1 MEAFRRCMILI
12 LALVLSLCM
21 VSCEKKKQGKVVI
34 TEPEFVLR
42 NDKDNSYTIDAR
54 GMIKN
59 VGEVDVKKVV
69 VTGYCRSCSDL
80 WIVGQWVITPE
91 IEKMPNQKDVIS
103 YISVGNE
110 ESFSFEEIADLL
122 LPAGQEEAPE
132 LPEKLE
138 IVVESFETVDG

>member
-1 MEAFRRCMILI
+1 MIFI
-12 LALVLSLCM
+12 LSLVLSICM
-21 VSCEKKKQGKVVI
+21 VSCEKKKEGKVII
-34 TEPEFVLR
+34 TDQEFVLR
-42 NDKDNSYTIDAR
+42 NDKENSYTIDAR
-54 GMIKN
+54 GKVRN

-91 IEKMPNQKDVIS
+91 VEKMPNQKDVIS

-122 LPAGQEEAPE
+122 LQVGQEAPE
-132 LPEKLE
+132 LPEELE

>member
-1 MEAFRRCMILI
+1 MQAFQRYTIFI
-12 LALVLSLCM
+12 LALVLSICM

-42 NDKDNSYTIDAR
+42 KDKENSYTIDGR
-54 GMIKN
+54 GKVRN

-91 IEKMPNQKDVIS
+91 IEKMPHQKDVIS

-122 LPAGQEEAPE
+122 LQAGQEAPE
-132 LPEKLE
+132 LPEELE

>member
-1 MEAFRRCMILI
+1 MQTFQRGTIFI
-12 LALVLSLCM
+12 LALVLSICM
-21 VSCEKKKQGKVVI
+21 VSCEKKKQGRVI
-34 TEPEFVLR
+34 IAEPEFVLR
-42 NDKDNSYTIDAR
+42 KDKENSYTIDAR
-54 GMIKN
+54 GKVRN

-91 IEKMPNQKDVIS
+91 IEKMPHQKDVIS

-122 LPAGQEEAPE
+122 LQAGQEAPE
-132 LPEKLE
+132 LPEELE